1 MELIWHNIA
10 EEGLPEEF
18 TPKYC
23 KDEHTESVHVLVW
36 DSFYGPSIDRLWNG
50 EWVSDKKVREGN
62 VIEPAVCHTKI
73 VWAEIPPPD
82 FVDPMVFKKIDSNGK
97 IH

>member
-18 TPKYC
+18 IPKYC

-73 VWAEIPPPD
+73 AWAEIPPPD
-82 FVDPMVFKKIDSNGK
+82 FVDPMAFKKIDSNGK

>member
-10 EEGLPEEF
+10 EDGLPEEF

-23 KDEHTESVHVLVW
+23 KDKHTESVHVLVW

-50 EWVSDKKVREGN
+50 EWVSDKK
-62 VIEPAVCHTKI
+62 
-73 VWAEIPPPD
+73 
-82 FVDPMVFKKIDSNGK
+82 
-97 IH
+97 

>member
-1 MELIWHNIA
+1 MEFRWYNIE

-23 KDEHTESVHVLVW
+23 KDEHTESAFVLVW

-50 EWVSDKKVREGN
+50 EWVSDIKAREGN
-62 VIEPAVCHTKI
+62 FIEPAVCHKK
-73 VWAEIPPPD
+73 VAWAKIPPPE
-82 FVDPMVFKKIDSNGK
+82 K